1 MVQHMSQTESAH
13 AHSPGGDSTDTGEM
27 DLEMDA
33 SPTPASPS
41 SRERT
46 DLAWCKTPTGHIKRP
61 MNAFMVWSQIER
73 RKIMEQSPDMH
84 NAEISKRLGKR
95 WKLLK
100 DTDKIPFIR
109 EAERLR
115 LKHMADY
122 PDYKYRP
129 RKKVKS
135 GGGASKQTER
145 GEKSGERSAKAGVKR
160 SPASKGVSRT
170 HRQGGSKSAA
180 GQDYASPGDHQALF
194 KSRSVSG
201 AKQIPEK
208 RTGEARR
215 AHVYGGAGSLESG
228 PPSVGVPASPTLS
241 SSAES
246 SDPLSLYEE
255 HSPAAGDSSHTAR
268 LRYARASSPTP
279 SASHSS
285 SSVSSSSSDEEF
297 EDERLELNPSPGFE
311 GMSLGGMG
319 FSDAELDRDLD
330 WGFGECGAGSHFDFS
345 DYCTPEVSE
354 MISGDWLESTISNLV
369 FTY

>member
-1 MVQHMSQTESAH
+1 MVQHMSQTES

-27 DLEMDA
+27 DLEMDV
-33 SPTPASPS
+33 SPTPESPS
-41 SRERT
+41 SGVRS

-73 RKIMEQSPDMH
+73 KKIMEQSPDMH

-100 DTDKIPFIR
+100 DIDKIPFIR

-135 GGGASKQTER
+135 AGSGASKPAER
-145 GEKSGERSAKAGVKR
+145 AEKSGGGERKVKR
-160 SPASKGVSRT
+160 SPVSKAVSRT
-170 HRQGGSKSAA
+170 HKPAGMKSEFP
-180 GQDYASPGDHQALF
+180 SPGDHQALF

-201 AKQIPEK
+201 ARQIPEK
-208 RTGEARR
+208 RSGGEARR
-215 AHVYGGAGSLESG
+215 GHMFCGAGSLESG

-241 SSAES
+241 SSPDS
-246 SDPLSLYEE
+246 SDPPSLYED
-255 HSPAAGDSSHTAR
+255 HSPADTENSHSAR
-268 LRYARASSPTP
+268 L
-279 SASHSS
+279 
-285 SSVSSSSSDEEF
+285 
-297 EDERLELNPSPGFE
+297 SPGFE
-311 GMSLGGMG
+311 SMSLGGMG

-330 WGFGECGAGSHFDFS
+330 WSFGECGAGSHFDFP

>member
-1 MVQHMSQTESAH
+1 MVQHVSAH
-13 AHSPGGDSTDTGEM
+13 AHSPGGDSTDTGDM
-27 DLEMDA
+27 DLEMD
-33 SPTPASPS
+33 SCPISGSPS
-41 SRERT
+41 SRERS

-129 RKKVKS
+129 RKKVKTGS
-135 GGGASKQTER
+135 GTNKQP
-145 GEKSGERSAKAGVKR
+145 EKNGERSAKISGKK
-160 SPASKGVSRT
+160 SPAPKSASRT
-170 HRQGGSKSAA
+170 HKQGGSR
-180 GQDYASPGDHQALF
+180 GASGPESGDHHSLF

-201 AKQIPEK
+201 ARQIPEK
-208 RTGEARR
+208 LTGEPRR
-215 AHVYGGAGSLESG
+215 AHVFGGTGSLESD
-228 PPSVGVPASPTLS
+228 PPSVGVPASPTPS

-255 HSPAAGDSSHTAR
+255 QSPRSSESSHTAR
-268 LRYARASSPTP
+268 LRYARAPSPTP
-279 SASHSS
+279 SAAHSS
-285 SSVSSSSSDEEF
+285 SSVSSSSDEEF
-297 EDERLELNPSPGFE
+297 EDERFDLSRSPGFE
-311 GMSLGGMG
+311 SMSLGGTG
-319 FSDAELDRDLD
+319 LSDTEVDRDLD
-330 WGFGECGAGSHFDFS
+330 WSFRECGAGSHFDFS

-354 MISGDWLESTISNLV
+354 MISGEWLESTISNLV